1 MIKIPM
7 SVAAAGLLRALLA
20 RAKIDRDRILLTDFQ
35 STEWQSLTFVGER
48 HQFHFRIAGPAA
60 AEAVRNLTYGL
71 PDAEFA
77 IHGHI
82 VADIALVGE
91 PRSNRD
97 GSVNIEL
104 ESLTIAE

>member
-60 AEAVRNLTYGL
+60 AEAVRNLTDGL
-71 PDAEFA
+71 PDVEFA

-91 PRSNRD
+91 PRSNLD
-97 GSVNIEL
+97 GSVSIEL